1 MRVSLVTKINKFVH
15 IEMFNAV
22 INSRKLLLV
31 SCSKTKSTGVENV
44 HCQRFSCFGR
54 HVGVLERAPTWPPH
68 TFLFKIISSLL
79 THIYVVKGIHTLK
92 C

>member
-22 INSRKLLLV
+22 ENSRKLLLV

-54 HVGVLERAPTWPPH
+54 HVGVLERDTNMAAAY
-68 TFLFKIISSLL
+68 ISL
-79 THIYVVKGIHTLK
+79 
-92 C
+92 